1 MTQKKISAYAIPGLK
16 NRYRYLTGEEFVKLL
31 KLVAERYKVDYDDIL
46 EYNRTAPLPY
56 IRMLMISYIRR
67 NYSQITVVNL
77 GKMMNGRD
85 HTTMIH
91 STQQFQNKL
100 DTDEPINKKLKSEYA
115 TVREDYLHTS
125 KYLNSCLL

>member
-16 NRYRYLTGEEFVKLL
+16 NRYQYLTGEEFVKLL
-31 KLVAERYKVDYDDIL
+31 KLVAERYGIDYDDIL
-46 EYNRTAPLPY
+46 EYNRVAPLPY
-56 IRMLMISYIRR
+56 IRMLMIHYIRR
-67 NYSQITVVNL
+67 NYSMTTVVNL

-85 HTTMIH
+85 HTTIIH
-91 STQQFQNKL
+91 ATQQLQNKL

-125 KYLNSCLL
+125 KYLNSCL